1 MAPAIHENT
10 APPITENPLI
20 TPTAVATSR
29 DDVSRGTN
37 DIRVGKM
44 GPRKNPSRA
53 SPTLASAAT
62 GATQDKAALA
72 ATPTRQVIVMLA
84 AVIPNRRATGLITK
98 RPTVSP
104 SQYPLIV

>member
-20 TPTAVATSR
+20 APTAVATSR
-29 DDVSRGTN
+29 DDVSCGTN

-44 GPRKNPSRA
+44 GPRKNPSST
-53 SPTLASAAT
+53 SPTLASEAT
-62 GATQDKAALA
+62 GAIHVNAALA
-72 ATPTRQVIVMLA
+72 ATPTRQAIVMLA
-84 AVIPNRRATGLITK
+84 AVIPKRRATGLITK

-104 SQYPLIV
+104 SQYPL